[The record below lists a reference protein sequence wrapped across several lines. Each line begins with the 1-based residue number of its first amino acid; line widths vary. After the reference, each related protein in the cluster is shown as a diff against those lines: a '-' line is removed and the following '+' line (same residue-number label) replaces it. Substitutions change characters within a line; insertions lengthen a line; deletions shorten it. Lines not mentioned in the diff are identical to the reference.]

1 VPGSA
6 TLSID
11 QQVHHPS
18 RASCIGG
25 ALRRLAVEPRVS
37 EVDGESDS
45 AQQGDPQSEQQ
56 KQNGLSRFAR
66 PAVRP

>member
-1 VPGSA
+1 MEEEGSPGT
-6 TLSID
+6 TLE
-11 QQVHHPS
+11 VG
-18 RASCIGG
+18 GG